1 MKYLVMAALA
11 LLAFAP
17 GAGAQEVQSAEIE
30 VIVWGYPVSIAHDC
44 PLDDRGRIQSYAP
57 LVVTCVLRAL
67 DAEGLWTPATFVA
80 EILGPEGRVEATV
93 ADSTL
98 TLSLLARTGLPG
110 VRVVL
115 TPAPVVWP
123 RPDGG

>member
-1 MKYLVMAALA
+1 MKWLVMVALA

-30 VIVWGYPVSIAHDC
+30 VIVWGYPVALAHDC

-57 LVVTCVLRAL
+57 LVVTCTLRAL
-67 DAEGLWTPATFVA
+67 DAEGLWTPATFAA
-80 EILGPEGRVEATV
+80 EVLGPTGRVAATV

-98 TLSLLARTGLPG
+98 TLTLISRTGLPG
-110 VRVVL
+110 VRIVL
-115 TPAPVVWP
+115 TPAPIVWP
-123 RPDGG
+123 RPEGG